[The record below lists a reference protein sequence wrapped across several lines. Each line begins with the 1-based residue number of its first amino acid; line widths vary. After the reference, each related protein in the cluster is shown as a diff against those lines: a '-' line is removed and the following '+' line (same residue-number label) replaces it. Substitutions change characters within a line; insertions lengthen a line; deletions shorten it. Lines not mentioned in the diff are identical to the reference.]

1 MTRQL
6 EQALRRPSPPVNP
19 DRPGE
24 PTAVSA
30 VAPTRPG
37 SGSAQS
43 SPAAAAP
50 SPEKKPAE
58 GAGAKPAKE
67 DDPFSV
73 EEIEAEFARLLGRTD
88 KS

>member
-6 EQALRRPSPPVNP
+6 EQALRRPSAPVNP

-24 PTAVSA
+24 SAAVSA
-30 VAPTRPG
+30 TAPKTV
-37 SGSAQS
+37 
-43 SPAAAAP
+43 PAAAPPASGAP
-50 SPEKKPAE
+50 APAPKAPDPD
-58 GAGAKPAKE
+58 AGQPAGPKAP
-67 DDPFSV
+67 DPFSV